1 MLSDEVIDKVV
12 ERLVE
17 RMESANTFILKKIG
31 ENIKLLKSLTPT
43 EARQMIQI
51 LRYGGDFDKILKE
64 LQKIT
69 NLNVKDIYEIF
80 EEVAKNDYNFA
91 KQFYDYRKKPFI
103 PFEKNETLKKQI
115 NALAK
120 ISAGDY
126 INLTNTRAIGF
137 TVKDLNGRSVFKRLD
152 KAYVDILD
160 EAVLDISQGK
170 ETFGVVLNRMIKQFG
185 ESGLKTMDYES
196 GRSIRLDSAIRMNI
210 KGALRALHNEIQ
222 QELGEEFDADGVE
235 ISVHSNPAPDHEEVQ
250 GHQFSNEEFEKF
262 QNDLDSVDYYGE
274 IFTADYNGKDR
285 RAISQYNCYHYVF
298 SIVLG
303 VNRPQYSS
311 EQLRQIIEDNNK
323 GFELDG
329 KHYTNYEGTQLQRAL
344 ERKIREQKDI
354 QIMARESGNNE
365 LVESSQ
371 KNITDLSRKYK
382 ELSEISKLPTKLQ
395 RMRVS
400 GYKRVK
406 TT

>member
-1 MLSDEVIDKVV
+1 
-12 ERLVE
+12 
-17 RMESANTFILKKIG
+17 
-31 ENIKLLKSLTPT
+31 
-43 EARQMIQI
+43 
-51 LRYGGDFDKILKE
+51 
-64 LQKIT
+64 
-69 NLNVKDIYEIF
+69 
-80 EEVAKNDYNFA
+80 
-91 KQFYDYRKKPFI
+91 
-103 PFEKNETLKKQI
+103 
-115 NALAK
+115 
-120 ISAGDY
+120 
-126 INLTNTRAIGF
+126 
-137 TVKDLNGRSVFKRLD
+137 
-152 KAYVDILD
+152 
-160 EAVLDISQGK
+160 
-170 ETFGVVLNRMIKQFG
+170 
-185 ESGLKTMDYES
+185 MDYES
-196 GRSIRLDSAIRMNI
+196 GRSMRLDSAIRMNI
-210 KGALRALHNEIQ
+210 KGALRSLHNEMQ

-262 QNDLDSVDYYGE
+262 QNDLDAVDYYGE

-303 VNRPQYSS
+303 VSKPQYSS

-323 GFELDG
+323 GFDLDG
-329 KHYTNYEGTQLQRAL
+329 KHYTNYEGTQLQRVL

-371 KNITDLSRKYK
+371 KNITDLSKKYK
-382 ELSEISKLPTKLQ
+382 ELSDISKLPTKLQ

>member
-64 LQKIT
+64 LQRVT

-137 TVKDLNGRSVFKRLD
+137 TVKDLNGRSVFKKLD
-152 KAYVDILD
+152 KAYTDILD
-160 EAVLDISQGK
+160 EAVLDISQGN
-170 ETFGVVLNRMIKQFG
+170 ETFGVVLNRM
-185 ESGLKTMDYES
+185 L
-196 GRSIRLDSAIRMNI
+196 
-210 KGALRALHNEIQ
+210 
-222 QELGEEFDADGVE
+222 
-235 ISVHSNPAPDHEEVQ
+235 
-250 GHQFSNEEFEKF
+250 
-262 QNDLDSVDYYGE
+262 
-274 IFTADYNGKDR
+274 
-285 RAISQYNCYHYVF
+285 
-298 SIVLG
+298 
-303 VNRPQYSS
+303 
-311 EQLRQIIEDNNK
+311 
-323 GFELDG
+323 
-329 KHYTNYEGTQLQRAL
+329 
-344 ERKIREQKDI
+344 
-354 QIMARESGNNE
+354 
-365 LVESSQ
+365 
-371 KNITDLSRKYK
+371 
-382 ELSEISKLPTKLQ
+382 
-395 RMRVS
+395 
-400 GYKRVK
+400 
-406 TT
+406 